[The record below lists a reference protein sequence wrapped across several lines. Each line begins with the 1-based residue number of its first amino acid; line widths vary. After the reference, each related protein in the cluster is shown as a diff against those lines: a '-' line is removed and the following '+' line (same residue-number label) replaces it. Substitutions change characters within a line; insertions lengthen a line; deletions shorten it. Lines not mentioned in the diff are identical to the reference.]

1 MEWQLLP
8 RRRSV
13 TLLLVAPLPKLWPE
27 IDGLFLIHE
36 ALVFIVQ
43 EIVFEAEGPDIMLQR
58 QMVSDVCG
66 FPKFSGGQV
75 HVDLRKKGLGN
86 AMAAYKLARFDW

>member
-1 MEWQLLP
+1 MKWQLLP

-13 TLLLVAPLPKLWPE
+13 TLLLIAPLPKLWPE
-27 IDGLFLIHE
+27 IDSLFLIHE

-43 EIVFEAEGPDIMLQR
+43 KIVFEAEGPDIMLQR

-75 HVDLRKKGLGN
+75 HVELREKGLVN
-86 AMAAYKLARFDW
+86 ALAAYKLA